1 MHELLKKVR
10 VAQADR
16 WLSEDFHGL
25 DMDAQFVPT
34 LAFLERNFKKV
45 KLGRGFGE
53 DVIPGEV
60 YHYVPKQLARVFLP
74 VMMKAALRVEEP
86 LAWRGGTMRE
96 LLKSNGKASQCA
108 AYRAILVSDE
118 AGKSFHRHERQ
129 QLLEP
134 MAEFAVETQLGGMP
148 NMGADFGVMLM
159 NLGSQW
165 AVARG
170 LSCGKLFVD
179 AVKERLCGGRANVHP
194 SGGCKEMIL
203 KPRTAL
209 MTRAYAMMTG
219 VYAATYLAANTIDT
233 VATRQRY
240 SQKTHVAA
248 TLIGTTAVNASAC
261 IAKDVAF
268 AKMYGG
274 SGAGKKAMP
283 FASYGLFLS
292 RDLITIFSSF
302 TLPKM
307 LAKGMSSSGAMDPVS
322 AQACAQM
329 VSPVAMQGV
338 CAPVHLLAL
347 NMYLSLIHI

>member
-1 MHELLKKVR
+1 MAATGGALPRDHSGGVKSNE
-10 VAQADR
+10 
-16 WLSEDFHGL
+16 
-25 DMDAQFVPT
+25 T
-34 LAFLERNFKKV
+34 L
-45 KLGRGFGE
+45 
-53 DVIPGEV
+53 P
-60 YHYVPKQLARVFLP
+60 
-74 VMMKAALRVEEP
+74 ALRCGP
-86 LAWRGGTMRE
+86 LWMHTCVDGG
-96 LLKSNGKASQCA
+96 A
-108 AYRAILVSDE
+108 
-118 AGKSFHRHERQ
+118 
-129 QLLEP
+129 
-134 MAEFAVETQLGGMP
+134 
-148 NMGADFGVMLM
+148 
-159 NLGSQW
+159 
-165 AVARG
+165 AVAASLAVSPFILIIDRAVIEAAAG
-170 LSCGKLFVD
+170 QDTLF
-179 AVKERLCGGRANVHP
+179 RRIGF
-194 SGGCKEMIL
+194 GCKEMIL

-307 LAKGMSSSGAMDPVS
+307 LAKGISSSGAMDPVS

-347 NMYLSLIHI
+347 NMYNAPVASVAERIRDVWRVAPATVVAFGIRMAPAFGIGGIMNAALVDAGHAAVCRSAPGEAPAGPP